1 MLDSTTT
8 IFCFLF
14 IFDQGMRGM
23 GDGRKMSLK
32 ATISSYALRWPGVCA
47 RLEKKIHGPAEAYWV
62 TARFTIAYVVIFISS
77 PGFYSVEF
85 SGAVP
90 SFLLFL

>member
-1 MLDSTTT
+1 MPLDG
-8 IFCFLF
+8 
-14 IFDQGMRGM
+14 QGC
-23 GDGRKMSLK
+23 
-32 ATISSYALRWPGVCA
+32 APGWK
-47 RLEKKIHGPAEAYWV
+47 KKIHGPAEAYWV